1 MGLIVKLLLTNL
13 TFMGGFIILLPDWP
27 KLFALTTVLTL
38 FLLLLQ
44 LQRYKQQQEKIL
56 HALGQGLRNLQDGD
70 FSISL
75 TESSES
81 SIGAHHHLI
90 ALFNQVTDKL
100 REEKKALYQRELLLD
115 KVVNASNV
123 VTVLVNQRDTIIFAN
138 RSALQFFNT
147 RSLLGQSWQSLLLQH
162 APELI
167 QHNDKNNA
175 IIQLNDREQPILGQE
190 KASYIEQSW
199 HLSRH
204 QLKLHGSRHQLL
216 LLKPIAR
223 ELQQQELQTWKK
235 VIRFINHELNNT
247 IAPISSMCHSGRVLA
262 ERIDEPQLDRVFNT
276 IAGRIKKLSEFIQNY
291 SQLARLSAPQKQS
304 FNIVHSIEQLKSL
317 YPFELRMSQPV
328 IMLMGDASQIEQMLI
343 NLLKNAK
350 EVSPDI
356 PSQISIDETDKC
368 LNITL
373 RDFGP
378 GMAQDVLQKAFLP
391 YYSTK
396 AEGSGIGLSVCR
408 EVMDAHQGQII
419 LNNHPHG
426 GLQVSLHLP
435 LLNESCTV

>member
-13 TFMGGFIILLPDWP
+13 IFIGGFIILLPDWP
-27 KLFALTTVLTL
+27 WLFGLTTVLTL
-38 FLLLLQ
+38 LLLTIQ
-44 LQRYKQQQEKIL
+44 LQQYKQQQEKIL

-75 TESSES
+75 AESSKHS
-81 SIGAHHHLI
+81 SGAHRSGAHHHLI
-90 ALFNQVTDKL
+90 TLFNQVTDKL
-100 REEKKALYQRELLLD
+100 REEKKTLYQRELLLD

-138 RSALQFFNT
+138 HSALQFFNT

-175 IIQLNDREQPILGQE
+175 IIQLNDREQDIIGQE

-276 IAGRIKKLSEFIQNY
+276 IAGRITKLSEFIQNY

-317 YPFELRMSQPV
+317 YPFELKTSQPV
-328 IMLMGDASQIEQMLI
+328 ILLMGDASQIEQMLI

-356 PSQISIDETDKC
+356 PSQISIDQINER

-378 GMAQDVLQKAFLP
+378 GMSQDVLQKAFLP

-419 LNNHPHG
+419 LNNHPQG

-435 LLNESCTV
+435 LL

>member
-1 MGLIVKLLLTNL
+1 MGLMVKILLINI
-13 TFMGGFIILLPDWP
+13 TFIGGFILLLPDWP
-27 KLFALTTVLTL
+27 WLFTLTSVLTL
-38 FLLLLQ
+38 LLLMMQ
-44 LQRYKQQQEKIL
+44 LQRYRQQQEKIL
-56 HALGQGLRNLQDGD
+56 HTLGQGLRNLQDGD

-75 TESSES
+75 AESS
-81 SIGAHHHLI
+81 AHHSDGHRYLI
-90 ALFNQVTDKL
+90 ELFNQVTDKL
-100 REEKKALYQRELLLD
+100 REEKKNLYQRELLLD

-123 VTVLVNQRDTIIFAN
+123 VTVLVNQRDTIIFTN
-138 RSALQFFNT
+138 RSALQFFNLGA
-147 RSLLGQSWQSLLLQH
+147 LLGLSWQELLAQH

-167 QHNDKNNA
+167 QHNNKINA
-175 IIQLNDREQPILGQE
+175 IIQIKNREQSTLGQD
-190 KASYIEQSW
+190 KSSYIEQSW

-204 QLKLHGSRHQLL
+204 QLKLHGTRHQLI

-276 IAGRIKKLSEFIQNY
+276 IAGRIKKLSDFIQNY
-291 SQLARLSAPQKQS
+291 SQLARLSAPRKQP
-304 FNIVHSIEQLKSL
+304 FDIVHSIEQLKAL
-317 YPFELRMSQPV
+317 YPFQLRTSQPV
-328 IMLMGDASQIEQMLI
+328 IMLTGDASQIEQMLI

-350 EVSPDI
+350 EVSPDT
-356 PSQISIDETDKC
+356 PSEISIEVHDDQ
-368 LNITL
+368 LHITI

-378 GMAQDVLQKAFLP
+378 GMPQDVLQKAFLP

-408 EVMDAHQGQII
+408 EVIDAHQGQII
-419 LNNHPHG
+419 LNNHPEG

-435 LLNESCTV
+435 LV

>member
-1 MGLIVKLLLTNL
+1 MGLTVKLLLINL
-13 TFMGGFIILLPDWP
+13 IFIGGFIILMPDKPW
-27 KLFALTTVLTL
+27 LFALTSALT
-38 FLLLLQ
+38 LLLLIIQ
-44 LQRYKQQQEKIL
+44 LRRFRQQQEKIL
-56 HALGQGLRNLQDGD
+56 LTLGQGLLNLQDGD

-75 TESSES
+75 AESSEHDFAEHQVAS
-81 SIGAHHHLI
+81 HRHLI
-90 ALFNQVTDKL
+90 ELFNQVTDKL
-100 REEKKALYQRELLLD
+100 REEKKNLYQRELLLD
-115 KVVNASNV
+115 RVINASNV

-138 RSALQFFNT
+138 RSALQFFNIG
-147 RSLLGQSWQSLLLQH
+147 SLLGQSWQVLLAQH
-162 APELI
+162 TPELI

-175 IIQLNDREQPILGQE
+175 IIQIKDRHQVLG
-190 KASYIEQSW
+190 KNKPTFTEQSW

-204 QLKLHGSRHQLL
+204 QLKLHGARHQLV

-223 ELQQQELQTWKK
+223 ELDQQELHTWKK
-235 VIRFINHELNNT
+235 VIRFVNHELNNT

-291 SQLARLSAPQKQS
+291 SQLARLSKPQKQS
-304 FNIVHSIEQLKSL
+304 FNIVNAIKQLNSL
-317 YPFELRMSQPV
+317 YPFELTSSQSV
-328 IMLMGDASQIEQMLI
+328 IMLVGDAGQIEQMLI

-356 PSQISIDETDKC
+356 PSEISIEVYKDQ
-368 LNITL
+368 LHITI

-378 GMAQDVLQKAFLP
+378 GMAQDVMQKAFLP

-419 LNNHPHG
+419 LNNHPEG
-426 GLQVSLHLP
+426 GLQVSLRLP
-435 LLNESCTV
+435 MV

>member
-1 MGLIVKLLLTNL
+1 MGLMVKILLINI
-13 TFMGGFIILLPDWP
+13 TFIGGFILLLPDWP
-27 KLFALTTVLTL
+27 WLFTLTSVLTL
-38 FLLLLQ
+38 LLLMMQ
-44 LQRYKQQQEKIL
+44 LQRYRQQQEKIL
-56 HALGQGLRNLQDGD
+56 HTLGQGLRNLQDGD

-75 TESSES
+75 AESS
-81 SIGAHHHLI
+81 AHHSDGHRYLI
-90 ALFNQVTDKL
+90 ELFNQVTDKL
-100 REEKKALYQRELLLD
+100 REEKKNLYQRELLLD

-138 RSALQFFNT
+138 RSALQFFNLGA
-147 RSLLGQSWQSLLLQH
+147 LLGLSWQELLAQH

-167 QHNDKNNA
+167 QHNNKINA
-175 IIQLNDREQPILGQE
+175 IIQIKYREQSTLGQD
-190 KASYIEQSW
+190 KSSYIEQSW

-204 QLKLHGSRHQLL
+204 QLKLHGTRHQLI

-276 IAGRIKKLSEFIQNY
+276 IAGRIKKLSDFIQNY
-291 SQLARLSAPQKQS
+291 SQLARLSAPRKQP
-304 FNIVHSIEQLKSL
+304 FDIVHSIEQLKAL
-317 YPFELRMSQPV
+317 YPFQLRTSQPV
-328 IMLMGDASQIEQMLI
+328 IMLTGDASQIEQMLI

-356 PSQISIDETDKC
+356 PSEISIEVHDDQ
-368 LNITL
+368 LHITT

-378 GMAQDVLQKAFLP
+378 GMPQDVLQKAFLP

-419 LNNHPHG
+419 LNNHPDG

-435 LLNESCTV
+435 LV

>member
-13 TFMGGFIILLPDWP
+13 IFMGGFIILLPDWP

-147 RSLLGQSWQSLLLQH
+147 GSLLGQSWQSLLLQH

-175 IIQLNDREQPILGQE
+175 IIQLNDREQTILGQE
-190 KASYIEQSW
+190 MASYIEQSW

-368 LNITL
+368 LSITL

-435 LLNESCTV
+435 LLNESSTV

>member
-1 MGLIVKLLLTNL
+1 MGLMVKILLINII
-13 TFMGGFIILLPDWP
+13 FIGGFILLLPDWP
-27 KLFALTTVLTL
+27 WLFTLTSVLTL
-38 FLLLLQ
+38 LLLMMQ
-44 LQRYKQQQEKIL
+44 LQRYRQQQQKIL
-56 HALGQGLRNLQDGD
+56 QTLGQGLRNLQDGD

-75 TESSES
+75 AESS
-81 SIGAHHHLI
+81 AHYADGHRYLI
-90 ALFNQVTDKL
+90 ELFNQVTDKL
-100 REEKKALYQRELLLD
+100 REEKKNLYQRELLLD

-138 RSALQFFNT
+138 RSALQFFNLG
-147 RSLLGQSWQSLLLQH
+147 SLLGLSWQELLAQH

-167 QHNDKNNA
+167 QHNNKINA
-175 IIQLNDREQPILGQE
+175 IIQIKDREQSTLGQD
-190 KASYIEQSW
+190 KSSYIEQSW

-204 QLKLHGSRHQLL
+204 QLKLHGARHQLI

-276 IAGRIKKLSEFIQNY
+276 IAGRIKKLSDFIQNY
-291 SQLARLSAPQKQS
+291 SQLARLSAPRKQR
-304 FNIVHSIEQLKSL
+304 FDIVHSIEQLKAL
-317 YPFELRMSQPV
+317 YPFQLSTSPPV
-328 IMLMGDASQIEQMLI
+328 IMLTGDASQIEQMLI

-356 PSQISIDETDKC
+356 PSEISIEVHDDQ
-368 LNITL
+368 LHITI

-378 GMAQDVLQKAFLP
+378 GMPQDVLQKAFLP

-419 LNNHPHG
+419 LNNHPEG

-435 LLNESCTV
+435 LV

>member
-1 MGLIVKLLLTNL
+1 M
-13 TFMGGFIILLPDWP
+13 LLPDWP
-27 KLFALTTVLTL
+27 WLFGLTSVLM
-38 FLLLLQ
+38 LLLLMMQ
-44 LQRYKQQQEKIL
+44 LQRYRQQQEKIL

-75 TESSES
+75 AESSKHNS
-81 SIGAHHHLI
+81 GSYRYLI
-90 ALFNQVTDKL
+90 ELFNQVTDKL
-100 REEKKALYQRELLLD
+100 REEKKTLYQRELLLD

-138 RSALQFFNT
+138 RSALHFFNM
-147 RSLLGQSWQSLLLQH
+147 RSLLGQSWQVLLAQH
-162 APELI
+162 VPELI

-175 IIQLNDREQPILGQE
+175 IIQLKDTEQPSTRQE
-190 KASYIEQSW
+190 NSSYLEQSW

-204 QLKLHGSRHQLL
+204 QLRLHGTRHQLV

-304 FNIVHSIEQLKSL
+304 FNIVHSIEQLNDL
-317 YPFELRMSQPV
+317 YPFELTTSQPV

-350 EVSPDI
+350 EVSPDL
-356 PSQISIDETDKC
+356 PSQISIEVCDSQ
-368 LNITL
+368 LHITI

-378 GMAQDVLQKAFLP
+378 GMAQDVMQKAFLP

-396 AEGSGIGLSVCR
+396 TEGSGIGLSVCR
-408 EVMDAHQGQII
+408 EVMDAHHGQII
-419 LNNHPHG
+419 LNNHPEG

-435 LLNESCTV
+435 LV

>member
-1 MGLIVKLLLTNL
+1 MGLMVKLLLINI
-13 TFMGGFIILLPDWP
+13 TFIGGFIILLPDWP
-27 KLFALTTVLTL
+27 WLFALTSLLTFML
-38 FLLLLQ
+38 FIFQ
-44 LQRYKQQQEKIL
+44 LQRYRNQQEKIL
-56 HALGQGLRNLQDGD
+56 HTLGHGLRNLQDGD

-75 TESSES
+75 AESSVCNSGE
-81 SIGAHHHLI
+81 HRYLI
-90 ALFNQVTDKL
+90 ELFNQVTDKL
-100 REEKKALYQRELLLD
+100 REEKKNLYQRELLLD

-138 RSALQFFNT
+138 RSALQFFNLG
-147 RSLLGQSWQSLLLQH
+147 SLLGQTWQVLLAQH
-162 APELI
+162 TPELI
-167 QHNDKNNA
+167 QHNNKNSA
-175 IIQLNDREQPILGQE
+175 IIQLKDREQPTAGQG
-190 KASYIEQSW
+190 KSSYIEQSW
-199 HLSRH
+199 HLSQH
-204 QLKLHGSRHQLL
+204 QLKLHGTRHQLV

-276 IAGRIKKLSEFIQNY
+276 IAGRIKKLSDFIQNY
-291 SQLARLSAPQKQS
+291 SQLARLSAPQKQP
-304 FNIVHSIEQLKSL
+304 FDIVHSIEQLKDL
-317 YPFELRMSQPV
+317 YPFELKASQPV

-350 EVSPDI
+350 EVSPDL
-356 PSQISIDETDKC
+356 PSEISIEVHDDQ
-368 LNITL
+368 LHITI

-378 GMAQDVLQKAFLP
+378 GMAQNVMQKAFLP

-419 LNNHPHG
+419 LNNHPEG
-426 GLQVSLHLP
+426 GLQVSLLLP
-435 LLNESCTV
+435 LV

>member
-1 MGLIVKLLLTNL
+1 MGLTVKLLLINL
-13 TFMGGFIILLPDWP
+13 IFIGGFIILMPDKPW
-27 KLFALTTVLTL
+27 LFALTSALT
-38 FLLLLQ
+38 LLLLIIQ
-44 LQRYKQQQEKIL
+44 LRRFRQQQEKIL
-56 HALGQGLRNLQDGD
+56 LTLGQGLLNLQDGD

-75 TESSES
+75 AESSEHDFAEHQVAS
-81 SIGAHHHLI
+81 HRHLI
-90 ALFNQVTDKL
+90 ELFNQVTDKL
-100 REEKKALYQRELLLD
+100 REEKKNLYQRELLLD
-115 KVVNASNV
+115 RVINASNV

-138 RSALQFFNT
+138 RSALQFFNIG
-147 RSLLGQSWQSLLLQH
+147 SLLGQSWQVLLAQH
-162 APELI
+162 TPELI

-175 IIQLNDREQPILGQE
+175 IIQIKDRHQVLG
-190 KASYIEQSW
+190 KNKPTFTEQSW

-204 QLKLHGSRHQLL
+204 QLKLHGARHQLV

-223 ELQQQELQTWKK
+223 ELDQQELHTWKK
-235 VIRFINHELNNT
+235 VIRFVNHELNNT

-291 SQLARLSAPQKQS
+291 SQLARLSKPQKQS
-304 FNIVHSIEQLKSL
+304 FNIVNAIKQLNSL
-317 YPFELRMSQPV
+317 YPFELTSSQSV
-328 IMLMGDASQIEQMLI
+328 IMLVGDAGQIEQMLI

-356 PSQISIDETDKC
+356 PSQISIDASDDQ
-368 LNITL
+368 LDITL

-378 GMAQDVLQKAFLP
+378 GMALDVMQKAFLP

-396 AEGSGIGLSVCR
+396 TEGSGIGLSVCR

-419 LNNHPHG
+419 LNNHPQG
-426 GLQVSLHLP
+426 GLQVTLHFALA
-435 LLNESCTV
+435 

>member
-1 MGLIVKLLLTNL
+1 MGFMVKLLLINL
-13 TFMGGFIILLPDWP
+13 IFIGGFIILLPDSPW
-27 KLFALTTVLTL
+27 LFSLTTALTI
-38 FLLLLQ
+38 LLLLIQ
-44 LQRYKQQQEKIL
+44 LQRYRQQQDNIL

-75 TESSES
+75 AEFSAHRS
-81 SIGAHHHLI
+81 GGHHHLI
-90 ALFNQVTDKL
+90 ELFNQVTDKL
-100 REEKKALYQRELLLD
+100 REEKKTLYQRELLLD
-115 KVVNASNV
+115 KVVNSSNV

-138 RSALQFFNT
+138 RSALQFFNMG
-147 RSLLGQSWQSLLLQH
+147 SLLGQSWQTLLAQY

-175 IIQLNDREQPILGQE
+175 IIQLKDREQPLLGQE
-190 KASYIEQSW
+190 QSSYIEQSW
-199 HLSRH
+199 HLSQH
-204 QLKLHGSRHQLL
+204 QLKLHGTRHQLV

-304 FNIVHSIEQLKSL
+304 FNIVHSIEQLKGL
-317 YPFELRMSQPV
+317 YPFELKTSHSV
-328 IMLMGDASQIEQMLI
+328 IMLMGDVSQIEQMLI

-356 PSQISIDETDKC
+356 PSQISIDVSDGR
-368 LNITL
+368 LDITL

-378 GMAQDVLQKAFLP
+378 GMPQDVLQKAFLP

-419 LNNHPHG
+419 LNNHPQG
-426 GLQVSLHLP
+426 GLQVSLQLS
-435 LLNESCTV
+435 LV

>member
-1 MGLIVKLLLTNL
+1 MGLMIKLLLINL
-13 TFMGGFIILLPDWP
+13 AFISGFIILLPDWP
-27 KLFALTTVLTL
+27 RLFAVTSLLTL
-38 FLLLLQ
+38 VLFVMQ
-44 LQRYKQQQEKIL
+44 LQRFRDRQEKVL

-75 TESSES
+75 AESTASNT
-81 SIGAHHHLI
+81 GGHHDLI
-90 ALFNQVTDKL
+90 ELFNQVTDKL
-100 REEKKALYQRELLLD
+100 REEKKNLYQRELLLD

-138 RSALQFFNT
+138 RSAMQFFNLG
-147 RSLLGQSWQSLLLQH
+147 SLLGQTWQVLLAQH

-167 QHNDKNNA
+167 QHNNKNNA
-175 IIQLNDREQPILGQE
+175 IIQLKERDQPSSGQE
-190 KASYIEQSW
+190 RSSYIEQSW

-204 QLKLHGSRHQLL
+204 QLKLHGSRHQLI
-216 LLKPIAR
+216 LLKPIAA
-223 ELQQQELQTWKK
+223 ELHQQELQTWKK

-291 SQLARLSAPQKQS
+291 SQLARLSAPQKQP
-304 FNIVHSIEQLKSL
+304 FDIVHSIEQLKAL
-317 YPFELRMSQPV
+317 YPFHLSTSQPM
-328 IMLMGDASQIEQMLI
+328 IMLTGDASQIEQMVI

-356 PSQISIDETDKC
+356 PSEINIDVQDDQLHIS
-368 LNITL
+368 L

-378 GMAQDVLQKAFLP
+378 GMAQSVMQKAFLP

-396 AEGSGIGLSVCR
+396 TEGSGIGLSVCK

-419 LNNHPHG
+419 LNNHPEG
-426 GLQVSLHLP
+426 GLQVSLHLS
-435 LLNESCTV
+435 LV

>member
-1 MGLIVKLLLTNL
+1 
-13 TFMGGFIILLPDWP
+13 
-27 KLFALTTVLTL
+27 
-38 FLLLLQ
+38 
-44 LQRYKQQQEKIL
+44 
-56 HALGQGLRNLQDGD
+56 
-70 FSISL
+70 
-75 TESSES
+75 
-81 SIGAHHHLI
+81 
-90 ALFNQVTDKL
+90 
-100 REEKKALYQRELLLD
+100 
-115 KVVNASNV
+115 
-123 VTVLVNQRDTIIFAN
+123 
-138 RSALQFFNT
+138 
-147 RSLLGQSWQSLLLQH
+147 
-162 APELI
+162 
-167 QHNDKNNA
+167 
-175 IIQLNDREQPILGQE
+175 
-190 KASYIEQSW
+190 
-199 HLSRH
+199 
-204 QLKLHGSRHQLL
+204 LL

-291 SQLARLSAPQKQS
+291 SQLARLSTPQKQS
-304 FNIVHSIEQLKSL
+304 FDIVHSIEQLKSL
-317 YPFELRMSQPV
+317 YPFELRTSQPV
-328 IMLMGDASQIEQMLI
+328 IMLVADASQIEQMLI

-356 PSQISIDETDKC
+356 PSQISIDVRDDR

-408 EVMDAHQGQII
+408 EVIDAHQGQII
-419 LNNHPHG
+419 LNNHPQG

-435 LLNESCTV
+435 LV

>member
-13 TFMGGFIILLPDWP
+13 IFIGGFIILLPEWP
-27 KLFALTTVLTL
+27 WLFSLTSTLT
-38 FLLLLQ
+38 LLLLIIQ

-75 TESSES
+75 AEPSDQSS
-81 SIGAHHHLI
+81 GAHSYLI
-90 ALFNQVTDKL
+90 SLFNQVTDKL
-100 REEKKALYQRELLLD
+100 REEKKTLYQRELLLD

-123 VTVLVNQRDTIIFAN
+123 VTILVNQRDTIIFAN
-138 RSALQFFNT
+138 RSALQFFNMG
-147 RSLLGQSWQSLLLQH
+147 SLLGQSWQKLLAQH
-162 APELI
+162 APELT

-175 IIQLNDREQPILGQE
+175 IIQLKDREQSISGQE
-190 KASYIEQSW
+190 KSSYIEQSW

-204 QLKLHGSRHQLL
+204 QLKLHGSRHQLV

-276 IAGRIKKLSEFIQNY
+276 IAGRIKKLSDFIQNY
-291 SQLARLSAPQKQS
+291 SQLARISTPQKQS
-304 FNIVHSIEQLKSL
+304 FNIVNSIEQLKNL
-317 YPFELRMSQPV
+317 YPFELRTSHPV

-356 PSQISIDETDKC
+356 PSQISIDVRGSQLDI
-368 LNITL
+368 NI

-378 GMAQDVLQKAFLP
+378 GMTQDVLQKAFLP

-419 LNNHPHG
+419 LNNHPQG
-426 GLQVSLHLP
+426 GLQVSLQLS
-435 LLNESCTV
+435 LV

>member
-1 MGLIVKLLLTNL
+1 MVKLLFINL
-13 TFMGGFIILLPDWP
+13 IFISGFIILLPDWP
-27 KLFALTTVLTL
+27 WLFGLTTALTL
-38 FLLLLQ
+38 FLLIIL
-44 LQRYKQQQEKIL
+44 LQRYRQQQDTIL
-56 HALGQGLRNLQDGD
+56 YALGQGLRSLQDGD

-75 TESSES
+75 AVPSERNF
-81 SIGAHHHLI
+81 GAQRFGTHQHLI
-90 ALFNQVTDKL
+90 ELFNEVTNKL
-100 REEKKALYQRELLLD
+100 REEKKTLYQRELLLD

-138 RSALQFFNT
+138 RSARQFFNIG
-147 RSLLGQSWQSLLLQH
+147 SLLGQSWQTLLAQH
-162 APELI
+162 TPELI
-167 QHNDKNNA
+167 QHSTKNNA
-175 IIQLNDREQPILGQE
+175 IIQLTDREQPFPDNGS
-190 KASYIEQSW
+190 ANYIEQSW
-199 HLSRH
+199 HLSQHQLNLHATRH
-204 QLKLHGSRHQLL
+204 QLV

-235 VIRFINHELNNT
+235 VIRFVNHELNNT

-262 ERIDEPQLDRVFNT
+262 ERINEPQLDRVFNT

-291 SQLARLSAPQKQS
+291 SQLATLSAPQKQS
-304 FNIVHSIEQLKSL
+304 FNIVYSIEQLKSL
-317 YPFELRMSQPV
+317 YPFELTTCEPV

-350 EVSPDI
+350 EVSPDL
-356 PSQISIDETDKC
+356 PSQISIEVCDGQ
-368 LNITL
+368 LHITI

-378 GMAQDVLQKAFLP
+378 GMAQDVMQKAFLP

-419 LNNHPHG
+419 LNNHPQG

-435 LLNESCTV
+435 RV

>member
-1 MGLIVKLLLTNL
+1 MGLMVKILLINI
-13 TFMGGFIILLPDWP
+13 TFIGGFIILLPDWP
-27 KLFALTTVLTL
+27 WLFALTSLLTFVL
-38 FLLLLQ
+38 FIFQ
-44 LQRYKQQQEKIL
+44 LQRYGNQQEKIL
-56 HALGQGLRNLQDGD
+56 HTLGQGLRNLQDGD

-75 TESSES
+75 AESSAQTS
-81 SIGAHHHLI
+81 DGHGYLI
-90 ALFNQVTDKL
+90 ELFNQVTEKL
-100 REEKKALYQRELLLD
+100 REEKKHLYQRELLLD

-138 RSALQFFNT
+138 RSALQFFNLG
-147 RSLLGQSWQSLLLQH
+147 SLLGQTWQVLLAQH

-167 QHNDKNNA
+167 QHNNKNNA
-175 IIQLNDREQPILGQE
+175 IIQLKGREQPIAAQE
-190 KASYIEQSW
+190 NFSDIEQSW

-204 QLKLHGSRHQLL
+204 QLKLHGTRHQLI

-276 IAGRIKKLSEFIQNY
+276 ISGRIKKLSDFIQNY

-304 FNIVHSIEQLKSL
+304 FNIVHSIEQLKDL
-317 YPFELRMSQPV
+317 YPFELKVSQPV
-328 IMLMGDASQIEQMLI
+328 IMLIGDASQIEQMLI

-356 PSQISIDETDKC
+356 PSEISIEVHDDQ
-368 LNITL
+368 LHITI

-378 GMAQDVLQKAFLP
+378 GMAQNVMQKAFLP

-419 LNNHPHG
+419 LNNHPQG
-426 GLQVSLHLP
+426 GLQVSLHLS
-435 LLNESCTV
+435 LV

>member
-1 MGLIVKLLLTNL
+1 MGIIVKLLLTNL
-13 TFMGGFIILLPDWP
+13 LFIGGFIILLPDWP
-27 KLFALTTVLTL
+27 WLFALTSALA
-38 FLLLLQ
+38 LLLLIIQ
-44 LQRYKQQQEKIL
+44 LVRYRQQQEKIL
-56 HALGQGLRNLQDGD
+56 VTLGQGLRNLQDGD

-75 TESSES
+75 AESSKHAFPRDS
-81 SIGAHHHLI
+81 DVI
-90 ALFNQVTDKL
+90 ALFNQVTDTL
-100 REEKKALYQRELLLD
+100 REEKKNLYQRELLLD

-123 VTVLVNQRDTIIFAN
+123 VTVLINQRGSIIFAN
-138 RSALQFFNT
+138 RSALQFFNMGP
-147 RSLLGQSWQSLLLQH
+147 LLGQLWQTLLAQH
-162 APELI
+162 VPELM

-175 IIQLNDREQPILGQE
+175 IIQLKDTEQTIPEQE
-190 KASYIEQSW
+190 KSSNIEQSW

-204 QLKLHGSRHQLL
+204 QLKLHGTRHQLV

-235 VIRFINHELNNT
+235 VIRVINHELNNT

-262 ERIDEPQLDRVFNT
+262 QRLDDPQLDRVFNT

-291 SQLARLSAPQKQS
+291 SQLARLSTPQKQS
-304 FNIVHSIEQLKSL
+304 FNIVDSIKQLKTL
-317 YPFELRMSQPV
+317 YPFELRTSHPA
-328 IMLMGDASQIEQMLI
+328 ITLMGDASQIEQMLI

-350 EVSPDI
+350 EVSPEI
-356 PSQISIDETDKC
+356 PSQISIDVRGSQLD
-368 LNITL
+368 IHI

-396 AEGSGIGLSVCR
+396 TEGSGIGLSVCR

-419 LNNHPHG
+419 LNNHLQG

-435 LLNESCTV
+435 LV